1 MYAMD
6 RKKLIWFGMTVGSAV
21 GGYMPMLWGGS
32 LFSFTSV
39 ILTAIGGIAGI
50 WLGYKIGS

>member
-1 MYAMD
+1 MD